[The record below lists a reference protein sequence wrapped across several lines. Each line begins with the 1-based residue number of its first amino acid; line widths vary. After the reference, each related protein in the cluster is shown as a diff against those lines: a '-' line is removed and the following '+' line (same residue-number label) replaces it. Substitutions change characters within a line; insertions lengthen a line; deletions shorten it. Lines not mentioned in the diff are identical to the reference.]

1 MRSIISCRADDRKS
15 LKRETSPIFY
25 FFFPPL
31 LRVAHAQ
38 NGSGRSEGS
47 DTDKEVSDKVTLVTI
62 FGCLT
67 SVCLPNSKR
76 QPNNVWLLLGR
87 EEETR
92 GGKYYQALIFAVGSF
107 LDCLL
112 KLTVKANWLQN
123 SGQEPENASLCDSG
137 KLILTKEIPVN
148 TAIDWEK

>member
-1 MRSIISCRADDRKS
+1 MFNFS
-15 LKRETSPIFY
+15 LSSKLQASTE
-25 FFFPPL
+25 
-31 LRVAHAQ
+31 Q
-38 NGSGRSEGS
+38 
-47 DTDKEVSDKVTLVTI
+47 
-62 FGCLT
+62 CLT
-67 SVCLPNSKR
+67 AA
-76 QPNNVWLLLGR
+76 W
-87 EEETR
+87 TR
-92 GGKYYQALIFAVGSF
+92 RGDEGGGEYYQALIFAVGSF